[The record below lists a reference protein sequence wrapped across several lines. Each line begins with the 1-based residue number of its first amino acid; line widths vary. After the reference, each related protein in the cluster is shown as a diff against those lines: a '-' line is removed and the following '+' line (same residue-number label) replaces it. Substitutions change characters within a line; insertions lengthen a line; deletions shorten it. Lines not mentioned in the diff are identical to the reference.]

1 MLLQMLTYRTVSK
14 IYNIILF
21 TTVISCS
28 LWSSKFKKCKY
39 REQRIEGVGEGDMN
53 EGDQI

>member
-14 IYNIILF
+14 IYNILF

-28 LWSSKFKKCKY
+28 LWSSKFKKCRY